1 MIRWA
6 RLTWQAPDT
15 AVFAGT
21 LAERLGA
28 VAVAGG
34 LVPDASVISLA
45 GGVLEVRP
53 WIRESAT
60 DEAQPG
66 GRLVLEPVPGGE
78 EEPALPEAAS
88 LSLELAA
95 IGWATVELDR
105 AETELGQWLGAA
117 VEPASPIDPQLGAH
131 ARVRLAGGL
140 PGKHVVL
147 LEPSTEG
154 RVAASLA
161 RDGEGPCAI
170 YLRTAVGL
178 DRWAAA
184 ARDRGVH
191 LGHRRVGPLGRSA
204 LVHGAPAAGPHLIL
218 VDPGRTTKPVPG
230 PSTIAP

>member
-1 MIRWA
+1 MNRWA
-6 RLTWQAPDT
+6 RLTWQAPDAAEF
-15 AVFAGT
+15 AVT

-34 LVPDASVISLA
+34 LVPDASVIALA

-78 EEPALPEAAS
+78 DEPSLPAAAGP
-88 LSLELAA
+88 SLELAG

-105 AETELGQWLGAA
+105 AEKELGQWLGDA
-117 VEPASPIDPQLGAH
+117 VEPASPIDAQLGAH

-140 PGKHVVL
+140 PGRHVVL

-170 YLRTAVGL
+170 YLRPAGGL
-178 DRWAAA
+178 DPWAAA
-184 ARDRGVH
+184 ARDRGIH
-191 LGHRRVGPLGRSA
+191 LGRRRVGPLGRSA
-204 LVHGAPAAGPHLIL
+204 LVAGAPPAGPHLIL
-218 VDPGRTTKPVPG
+218 VDPGPTTKRAPG
-230 PSTIAP
+230 TSTIAP